1 MSIESASRKR
11 LRWKR
16 ECGACAGTMAE
27 DMTAIAKPSGWIRAR
42 RVARD
47 VTMTTSSSG
56 VAALCSVIA
65 LALNARSLGPG
76 DFGTLA
82 VIQAYVTF
90 ISGLATF
97 ESWQPVIR
105 LSARSRSRLGR
116 AASCG
121 IALDV
126 SAAVV
131 ATAVAVGGVLL
142 FGESIGVSHQD
153 RLLALIYSLTLL
165 ASLAGTPKGVLRL
178 NGRYDVIAGNQ
189 LAQGAAVVVASLVL
203 WAIEAPLIAYVAVL
217 AAIGALY
224 NLALF
229 VRLLV
234 YARRENIKL
243 FNPLRSRS
251 RRRFF
256 WTFLVMA
263 TGTSVLSTLVS
274 ARRHVALF
282 LVAGLL
288 GDVAAGAYSVAS
300 RLATMMS
307 RLTGPLN
314 QVIFPELARLSN
326 EESPSRLNRLNARI
340 TMVSA
345 CVAAGM
351 AAGGVV
357 LQKFIVVLAAGS
369 AYADASLLFAIL
381 FAAECLGLAGMHFN
395 PLIQVL
401 AGTKPL
407 LKIMASAFILYLPL
421 SFVLSGW
428 IGIPGIAWAGLIA
441 SALVYTAMMVVSQL
455 LLKKQIRITENI
467 PGLTV

>member
-1 MSIESASRKR
+1 M
-11 LRWKR
+11 
-16 ECGACAGTMAE
+16 
-27 DMTAIAKPSGWIRAR
+27 
-42 RVARD
+42 
-47 VTMTTSSSG
+47 
-56 VAALCSVIA
+56 CSVIA

-243 FNPLRSRS
+243 FNPLRS
-251 RRRFF
+251 
-256 WTFLVMA
+256 V
-263 TGTSVLSTLVS
+263 
-274 ARRHVALF
+274 
-282 LVAGLL
+282 
-288 GDVAAGAYSVAS
+288 
-300 RLATMMS
+300 
-307 RLTGPLN
+307 P
-314 QVIFPELARLSN
+314 
-326 EESPSRLNRLNARI
+326 
-340 TMVSA
+340 
-345 CVAAGM
+345 
-351 AAGGVV
+351 GGVS
-357 LQKFIVVLAAGS
+357 FGH
-369 AYADASLLFAIL
+369 SLSW
-381 FAAECLGLAGMHFN
+381 
-395 PLIQVL
+395 P
-401 AGTKPL
+401 
-407 LKIMASAFILYLPL
+407 
-421 SFVLSGW
+421 
-428 IGIPGIAWAGLIA
+428 PGPVCCRPW
-441 SALVYTAMMVVSQL
+441 
-455 LLKKQIRITENI
+455 
-467 PGLTV
+467 

>member
-1 MSIESASRKR
+1 M
-11 LRWKR
+11 
-16 ECGACAGTMAE
+16 
-27 DMTAIAKPSGWIRAR
+27 RAR

-47 VTMTTSSSG
+47 VTVTTSSSG
-56 VAALCSVIA
+56 VAALCSIVA
-65 LALNARSLGPG
+65 LALNARSLGPA

-105 LSARSRSRLGR
+105 LSARSRSRLGP

-121 IALDV
+121 IVLDV
-126 SAAVV
+126 SAAFA
-131 ATAVAVGGVLL
+131 ATAVAVGGILL
-142 FGESIGVSHQD
+142 FGEAIGVSHQN

-165 ASLAGTPKGVLRL
+165 AGLAGTSKGVLRL

-203 WAIEAPLIAYVAVL
+203 WATEAPLIAYVVVL

-224 NLALF
+224 NLTLF
-229 VRLLV
+229 VRLLIH
-234 YARRENIKL
+234 ARRENIKL

-251 RRRFF
+251 GRRFL

-263 TGTSVLSTLVS
+263 TGTSLLSTLVS
-274 ARRHVALF
+274 ARRHIALF

-288 GDVAAGAYSVAS
+288 GEVAAGTYSVAS

-314 QVIFPELARLSN
+314 QVLFPEIAKLSN

-340 TMVSA
+340 TTVSA
-345 CVAAGM
+345 CAAAGM
-351 AAGGVV
+351 AAGGIV

-369 AYADASLLFAIL
+369 AYAEASLLFAVL
-381 FAAECLGLAGMHFN
+381 FTAECFGLAGMHFN

-407 LKIMASAFILYLPL
+407 LKIMASAIIVYLPL
-421 SFVLSGW
+421 SFALSGW
-428 IGIPGIAWAGLIA
+428 IGIPGIAWSGLFV
-441 SALVYTAMMVVSQL
+441 SALVYAAMLVVSQL
-455 LLKKQIRITENI
+455 LLKRRIRAAEHIQ
-467 PGLTV
+467 G